1 MNSTLMPTK
10 PGQICKIFS
19 GITDMESQEVYI
31 VTEDPS
37 ELEEEDEILV
47 VNLKDLQRNIKN
59 PADAERIPV
68 RKEELV
74 VVGDDLA
81 TYVQSWNIR

>member
-10 PGQICKIFS
+10 PGQICKIVS
-19 GITDMESQEVYI
+19 GIADMEPEDVYI

-37 ELEEEDEILV
+37 GFENDDDIMV
-47 VNLKDLQRNIKN
+47 VNLKDLQRNLKN
-59 PADAERIPV
+59 PANAERIPV

-74 VVGDDLA
+74 VVGDDLTA
-81 TYVQSWNIR
+81 YVQSWKDK